1 MNFKPNQSRNPSD
14 IWQDFIAAEQ
24 KSNSKLGK
32 QFASASYGGYDN
44 SVLTLF
50 FADEATCKVAKGQI
64 KPLKDKLFKFKLW
77 CDRIDCRIGSGAPTS
92 PPSNQ
97 KSDAKPPKT
106 PRNMGNPLQALN
118 FTEFGSDKQGKLSL
132 PQRVLESAVNAEK
145 DCSYLYEKLNQRT
158 LDLAGGESNTFKIS
172 FSWRMRVGGTRGF
185 AELLLPALHPVFG
198 IPYIPASSLKGAALA
213 WAEKHH
219 SNKGEIQELLGMLES
234 KTAKAAKIE
243 FLDAFPTKPC
253 LSVDVATP
261 QWHWQNPEQKVI
273 YNPEPHPLLT
283 LEQPQFL
290 IGFCPTAPQY
300 AGKVEVVKNWLE
312 NALKTGGIGSRVSG
326 GYGRTVSQEAQLA
339 HSKSFDFELWTQGM
353 YGSNPPTK
361 ENNYQGNTEFRPTA
375 IRGILRYWFRAV
387 ALGLYDAETCVTLEE
402 LLFGKLG
409 QQGKISVSTRINPSQ
424 RQDPYLYTGKIILE
438 ATEAKYLSLIERCL
452 ILGSH
457 LGGVGRGSRRPLHLL
472 NRRMRGCHWFVDGD
486 SLPLVGNE
494 QQWRTF
500 FKSVTD
506 AFKAVKPSTKNYT
519 SSPGQPGTKK
529 RQQDVLD
536 KNAQVWLLKDTVLL
550 NPEKVK
556 NWHNQGDSAN
566 VKGAALNLLYG
577 DPQFKGVSNGGGS
590 GNANVGGELGTP
602 SFVWIKSIFTAD
614 SPYQVVTIF
623 GSNHPDRL
631 KLATELKKQGAILVY
646 GQMSSSSQPP
656 PSNSP
661 KPGPRRR

>member
-1 MNFKPNQSRNPSD
+1 
-14 IWQDFIAAEQ
+14 
-24 KSNSKLGK
+24 
-32 QFASASYGGYDN
+32 
-44 SVLTLF
+44 
-50 FADEATCKVAKGQI
+50 
-64 KPLKDKLFKFKLW
+64 
-77 CDRIDCRIGSGAPTS
+77 
-92 PPSNQ
+92 
-97 KSDAKPPKT
+97 
-106 PRNMGNPLQALN
+106 
-118 FTEFGSDKQGKLSL
+118 
-132 PQRVLESAVNAEK
+132 
-145 DCSYLYEKLNQRT
+145 
-158 LDLAGGESNTFKIS
+158 
-172 FSWRMRVGGTRGF
+172 
-185 AELLLPALHPVFG
+185 
-198 IPYIPASSLKGAALA
+198 
-213 WAEKHH
+213 
-219 SNKGEIQELLGMLES
+219 MLEG
-234 KTAKAAKIE
+234 KNAKAAKIE

-283 LEQPQFL
+283 LEKPQFL
-290 IGFCPTAPQY
+290 IGFCPTETRY
-300 AGKVEVVKNWLE
+300 TDKVEVVKNWLE
-312 NALKTGGIGSRVSG
+312 NALKIGGMGSRVSG

-353 YGSNPPTK
+353 YG
-361 ENNYQGNTEFRPTA
+361 YQGNIEFRPTA

-424 RQDPYLYTGKIILE
+424 RKDPYLYTGKIILE

-472 NRRMRGCHWFVDGD
+472 NSRMRGCYWLVDGD
-486 SLPLVGNE
+486 NLPLVGNE
-494 QQWRTF
+494 QQWQTF

-506 AFKAVKPSTKNYT
+506 AFKAVQSSTKSYN
-519 SSPGQPGTKK
+519 SSPGQPEPKK

-536 KNAQVWLLKDTVLL
+536 SNAQVWLLKDTVLL

-556 NWHNQGDSAN
+556 NWQNEGDSAN

-577 DPQFKGVSNGGGS
+577 DTRFKGVSGGS

-631 KLATELKKQGAILVY
+631 KLATELKNQGAILVY
-646 GQMSSSSQPP
+646 GQMPSSTQPP
-656 PSNSP
+656 PSNLP
-661 KPGPRRR
+661 KPSPRRR

>member
-1 MNFKPNQSRNPSD
+1 MNSKLNQSRNPGD

-32 QFASASYGGYDN
+32 LFASASYGGYDN
-44 SVLTLF
+44 SILTLF
-50 FADEATCKVAKGQI
+50 FADEANCKAAKGQI
-64 KPLKDKLFKFKLW
+64 QPLKDKLKSRLLL
-77 CDRIDCRIGSGAPTS
+77 CDRIDFRIGTAARS
-92 PPSNQ
+92 PSPSNQ
-97 KSDAKPPKT
+97 KSDTKPPKT

-118 FTEFGSDKQGKLSL
+118 FVEFGRGKQGKPLTQ
-132 PQRVLESAVNAEK
+132 PVLEAAANAEK

-185 AELLLPALHPVFG
+185 AELLLPVLHPVFG

-219 SNKGEIQELLGMLES
+219 SKKGEIQELLGMLEG
-234 KTAKAAKIE
+234 KNAKAAKIE

-290 IGFCPTAPQY
+290 IGFCPTGTQY
-300 AGKVEVVKNWLE
+300 ADKVEVVKNWLE
-312 NALKTGGIGSRVSG
+312 NALKIGGIGSRVSG

-353 YGSNPPTK
+353 YG
-361 ENNYQGNTEFRPTA
+361 YQGNIEFRPTA

-424 RQDPYLYTGKIILE
+424 RKDPYLYTGKIILE

-472 NRRMRGCHWFVDGD
+472 NSRMRGCHWFVDGD

-494 QQWRTF
+494 SQWRTF

-506 AFKAVKPSTKNYT
+506 AFKTVEPSTKNYT
-519 SSPGQPGTKK
+519 SSPGQPGPKK

-536 KNAQVWLLKDTVLL
+536 SNAQVWLLKDTVLL

-556 NWHNQGDSAN
+556 NWQNEGDNAN

-577 DPQFKGVSNGGGS
+577 DPQFKGGS
-590 GNANVGGELGTP
+590 DGNGNANVGGNLETP

-631 KLATELKKQGAILVY
+631 KFATELKNQGAILVY
-646 GQMSSSSQPP
+646 GQMPSSTQPP
-656 PSNSP
+656 PSNLP
-661 KPGPRRR
+661 KPSPRPR

>member
-32 QFASASYGGYDN
+32 LFASAIYGGYDN

-50 FADEATCKVAKGQI
+50 FADEATCKAAKGQI
-64 KPLKDKLFKFKLW
+64 QPLKDKLKSRLLL
-77 CDRIDCRIGSGAPTS
+77 CDRIDCRIASGAPPPS
-92 PPSNQ
+92 PSNQ

-118 FTEFGSDKQGKLSL
+118 FAEFGRDRQGKPL
-132 PQRVLESAVNAEK
+132 PQPVLESAVNAEK

-158 LDLAGGESNTFKIS
+158 LNLAGGESNTFKIS

-219 SNKGEIQELLGMLES
+219 SNKGEIQELLGMLEG

-290 IGFCPTAPQY
+290 IGFCPTGTQY
-300 AGKVEVVKNWLE
+300 ADKVEVVKKWLE

-353 YGSNPPTK
+353 YGSNPPTR
-361 ENNYQGNTEFRPTA
+361 ENNYQGNIEFRPTA

-402 LLFGKLG
+402 LMFGKLG

-424 RQDPYLYTGKIILE
+424 RQEPYLYTGKIILE

-500 FKSVTD
+500 LRSVTN
-506 AFKAVKPSTKNYT
+506 AFNAVQLSTENHT

-536 KNAQVWLLKDTVLL
+536 SNAQIWLLKDTVLL

-556 NWHNQGDSAN
+556 NWQNEGDSAN

-577 DPQFKGVSNGGGS
+577 DTRFKGVSGKS
-590 GNANVGGELGTP
+590 GNANVGGALETP
-602 SFVWIKSIFTAD
+602 SFVWIKSIFPMAD

-631 KLATELKKQGAILVY
+631 IFSTELKKQGAILVY

>member
-1 MNFKPNQSRNPSD
+1 MNSKPNQSRNPAD
-14 IWQDFIAAEQ
+14 IWQDFIATEQ

-32 QFASASYGGYDN
+32 LFASASYGGYDN

-50 FADEATCKVAKGQI
+50 FADEANCKAAKGQI
-64 KPLKDKLFKFKLW
+64 QPLKDKLKSRLLL
-77 CDRIDCRIGSGAPTS
+77 CDRIDFRIGTAAPPPS
-92 PPSNQ
+92 PSNQ

-118 FTEFGSDKQGKLSL
+118 FAEFGRDKQGKPLAQ
-132 PQRVLESAVNAEK
+132 PVLEAAANAEK

-213 WAEKHH
+213 WAERHH
-219 SNKGEIQELLGMLES
+219 SNKGEIQELLGMLEG

-261 QWHWQNPEQKVI
+261 QWHWENPEQKVI
-273 YNPEPHPLLT
+273 YNPEPHSLLT

-290 IGFCPTAPQY
+290 IGFCPTGTQY
-300 AGKVEVVKNWLE
+300 ADQVEVVKKWLE

-326 GYGRTVSQEAQLA
+326 GYGRTVSQEAQLGQ
-339 HSKSFDFELWTQGM
+339 SKSFDFELWTQGM

-361 ENNYQGNTEFRPTA
+361 DNKYQGNPEFRPTA

-387 ALGLYDAETCVTLEE
+387 ALGLYDAATCVTLEE

-409 QQGKISVSTRINPSQ
+409 QQGKISVSTRINLSQ
-424 RQDPYLYTGKIILE
+424 RKDPYLYTGKIILE

-452 ILGSH
+452 VLGSH

-472 NRRMRGCHWFVDGD
+472 NNRMRGCYWLVDGD
-486 SLPLVGNE
+486 SLPLVGND

-506 AFKAVKPSTKNYT
+506 AFKAVEPSTKNYT

-536 KNAQVWLLKDTVLL
+536 SNAQVWLLKDTVLL

-556 NWHNQGDSAN
+556 NWQNEGDSAN

-577 DPQFKGVSNGGGS
+577 DTRFKGVSGGS

-602 SFVWIKSIFTAD
+602 SFVWIKSIFPIAD

-631 KLATELKKQGAILVY
+631 KFATELKNQGAILVY
-646 GQMSSSSQPP
+646 GQMSSTSQPA

-661 KPGPRRR
+661 KPSPRRR

>member
-1 MNFKPNQSRNPSD
+1 MSYKSNQSRNPSD

-24 KSNSKLGK
+24 KSLSKLGK
-32 QFASASYGGYDN
+32 LLTSAIYGGYDN

-50 FADEATCKVAKGQI
+50 FADEATCKAAKGQI
-64 KPLKDKLFKFKLW
+64 QPLKDKLKSRLL
-77 CDRIDCRIGSGAPTS
+77 CDRIDFRIGSGAP
-92 PPSNQ
+92 PPASSNQ
-97 KSDAKPPKT
+97 KLDTKPPK
-106 PRNMGNPLQALN
+106 MGNPLQALN
-118 FTEFGSDKQGKLSL
+118 LTEFGRDKKGNPLAQ
-132 PQRVLESAVNAEK
+132 PVLESAANAEK
-145 DCSYLYEKLNQRT
+145 GCSYLYEKLNQRT
-158 LDLAGGESNTFKIS
+158 VDLAGGEKNTFKVS

-198 IPYIPASSLKGAALA
+198 VPYIPASSLKGAALA

-219 SNKGEIQELLGMLES
+219 SNKGEIQELLGMLEG

-261 QWHWQNPEQKVI
+261 QWPWQNPEQKVI

-290 IGFCPTAPQY
+290 IGFCPTTAQY
-300 AGKVEVVKNWLE
+300 ADKVEVVKNWLK
-312 NALKTGGIGSRVSG
+312 NALNTGGIGSRVSG

-353 YGSNPPTK
+353 YGSNPPAR
-361 ENNYQGNTEFRPTA
+361 ENHYQGDPEFRPTA

-387 ALGLYDAETCVTLEE
+387 ALGLYDAETCIKLEE

-424 RQDPYLYTGKIILE
+424 REDPYFYTGKIILE

-472 NRRMRGCHWFVDGD
+472 NRRMRGCHWLVVGD
-486 SLPLVGNE
+486 SLPLVGE
-494 QQWRTF
+494 SQWRTF

-506 AFKAVKPSTKNYT
+506 AFKAVQPSTKNYT
-519 SSPGQPGTKK
+519 SSPGEPGNKK

-536 KNAQVWLLKDTVLL
+536 TNAQVWLLKDAVLL

-556 NWHNQGDSAN
+556 NWQNEGDCAN

-577 DPQFKGVSNGGGS
+577 DTRFKGVSGGS
-590 GNANVGGELGTP
+590 GNANVGGDLGTP
-602 SFVWIKSIFTAD
+602 SFVWIKSIFPAIGE
-614 SPYQVVTIF
+614 PYQVVTIF

-631 KLATELKKQGAILVY
+631 KFATELQKQGAILVY
-646 GQMSSSSQPP
+646 GQMSSSTQPAS
-656 PSNSP
+656 SNSP
-661 KPGPRRR
+661 QLGPRRRR

>member
-1 MNFKPNQSRNPSD
+1 MSYKSNQSRNPSD

-24 KSNSKLGK
+24 KSLSKLGK
-32 QFASASYGGYDN
+32 LLTSAIYGGYDN

-50 FADEATCKVAKGQI
+50 FADEATCKAAKGQI
-64 KPLKDKLFKFKLW
+64 QPLKDKLKSRLL
-77 CDRIDCRIGSGAPTS
+77 CDRIDFRIGSGAP
-92 PPSNQ
+92 PPASSNQ
-97 KSDAKPPKT
+97 KLDTKLPK
-106 PRNMGNPLQALN
+106 MGNPLQALN
-118 FTEFGSDKQGKLSL
+118 LTEFGLDKKGNPLAQ
-132 PQRVLESAVNAEK
+132 PVLESAANAEK
-145 DCSYLYEKLNQRT
+145 GCSYLYEKLNQRT
-158 LDLAGGESNTFKIS
+158 LYLAGGEKNTFKVS

-219 SNKGEIQELLGMLES
+219 SNKGEIQELLGMLEG

-261 QWHWQNPEQKVI
+261 QWPWQNPEQKVI

-290 IGFCPTAPQY
+290 IGFCPTTAQY
-300 AGKVEVVKNWLE
+300 ADKVEVVKNWLK
-312 NALKTGGIGSRVSG
+312 NVLNTGGIGSRVSG

-353 YGSNPPTK
+353 YGSNPPAK
-361 ENNYQGNTEFRPTA
+361 ENHYQGNPEFRPTA

-387 ALGLYDAETCVTLEE
+387 ALGLYDAENCIKLEE

-424 RQDPYLYTGKIILE
+424 GKDPYFYTGKIILE

-486 SLPLVGNE
+486 SLPLVGGE
-494 QQWRTF
+494 SQWRTF
-500 FKSVTD
+500 FKSVID
-506 AFKAVKPSTKNYT
+506 AFKAVQPSTKNYT
-519 SSPGQPGTKK
+519 SSPGEPGNKK

-536 KNAQVWLLKDTVLL
+536 TNAQVWLLKDAVLL

-556 NWHNQGDSAN
+556 NWQNEGDRAN

-577 DPQFKGVSNGGGS
+577 DTRFKGVSGGS
-590 GNANVGGELGTP
+590 GNANVGGDLGTP
-602 SFVWIKSIFTAD
+602 SFVWIKSIFPAIGE
-614 SPYQVVTIF
+614 PYQVVTIF

-631 KLATELKKQGAILVY
+631 KFATELQKQGAILVY
-646 GQMSSSSQPP
+646 GQMSSSTQPP
-656 PSNSP
+656 SSNSP
-661 KPGPRRR
+661 QPGPRRRR

>member
-1 MNFKPNQSRNPSD
+1 MNSKPNQSRSPGD
-14 IWQDFIAAEQ
+14 IWQDFIATEQ

-32 QFASASYGGYDN
+32 LFASASYGGYDN
-44 SVLTLF
+44 SILTLF
-50 FADEATCKVAKGQI
+50 FADEANCKAAKGQI
-64 KPLKDKLFKFKLW
+64 QPLKDKLKSRLLL
-77 CDRIDCRIGSGAPTS
+77 CDRIDFRIGTAVPPPS
-92 PPSNQ
+92 PSNQ

-118 FTEFGSDKQGKLSL
+118 FAEFGRDKQGKPLAQ
-132 PQRVLESAVNAEK
+132 PVLEAGVTAEK

-185 AELLLPALHPVFG
+185 AELLLPVLHPVFG

-219 SNKGEIQELLGMLES
+219 SKKGEIQELLGMLEG
-234 KTAKAAKIE
+234 KNAKAAKIE

-283 LEQPQFL
+283 LEKPQFL
-290 IGFCPTAPQY
+290 IGFCPTETRY
-300 AGKVEVVKNWLE
+300 TDKVEVVKNWLE
-312 NALKTGGIGSRVSG
+312 NALKIGGMGSRVSG

-353 YGSNPPTK
+353 YG
-361 ENNYQGNTEFRPTA
+361 YQGNIEFRPTA

-424 RQDPYLYTGKIILE
+424 RKDPYLYTGKIILE

-472 NRRMRGCHWFVDGD
+472 NSRMRGCYWLVDGD
-486 SLPLVGNE
+486 NLPLVGNE
-494 QQWRTF
+494 QQWQTF

-506 AFKAVKPSTKNYT
+506 AFKAVQSSTKSYN
-519 SSPGQPGTKK
+519 SSPGQPEPKK

-536 KNAQVWLLKDTVLL
+536 SNAQVWLLKDTVLL

-556 NWHNQGDSAN
+556 NWQNEGDSAN

-577 DPQFKGVSNGGGS
+577 DTRFKGVSGGS

-631 KLATELKKQGAILVY
+631 KLATELKNQGAILVY
-646 GQMSSSSQPP
+646 GQMPSSTQPP
-656 PSNSP
+656 PSNLP
-661 KPGPRRR
+661 KPSPRRR

>member
-1 MNFKPNQSRNPSD
+1 MSYKSNQSRNPSD

-24 KSNSKLGK
+24 KSLSKLGK
-32 QFASASYGGYDN
+32 LLTSAIYGGYDN

-50 FADEATCKVAKGQI
+50 FADEATCKAAKGQI
-64 KPLKDKLFKFKLW
+64 QPLKDKLKSRLL
-77 CDRIDCRIGSGAPTS
+77 CDRIDFRIGSGVPTS
-92 PPSNQ
+92 TASNQ
-97 KSDAKPPKT
+97 KSDAKPPQT

-118 FTEFGSDKQGKLSL
+118 FTEFGRDKQGKPLAQ
-132 PQRVLESAVNAEK
+132 PVLESAANAEK

-158 LDLAGGESNTFKIS
+158 LDLAGGEKNTFKIS

-219 SNKGEIQELLGMLES
+219 SNKGEIQELLGMLEG

-290 IGFCPTAPQY
+290 IGFCPTTAQY
-300 AGKVEVVKNWLE
+300 ADKVEVVKNWLK
-312 NALKTGGIGSRVSG
+312 NALNTGGIGSRVSG

-361 ENNYQGNTEFRPTA
+361 DNYYQGDIEFRPTA

-387 ALGLYDAETCVTLEE
+387 ALGLYDAETCVKLEE

-409 QQGKISVSTRINPSQ
+409 QQGNISVSTRINPSQ
-424 RQDPYLYTGKIILE
+424 REDPYFYTGKIILE

-472 NRRMRGCHWFVDGD
+472 NRRMRGCHWLVDGD
-486 SLPLVGNE
+486 SLPLVGGE
-494 QQWRTF
+494 SQWRAF

-506 AFKAVKPSTKNYT
+506 AFKAVQPLTKNYT
-519 SSPGQPGTKK
+519 SSPGQPGTKQ

-536 KNAQVWLLKDTVLL
+536 TNAQVWLLKDAVLL

-556 NWHNQGDSAN
+556 NWQNEGDRAN

-577 DPQFKGVSNGGGS
+577 DTRFKGVSGGS
-590 GNANVGGELGTP
+590 GNANVGGDLGTP
-602 SFVWIKSIFTAD
+602 SFVWIKSIFPIAD
-614 SPYQVVTIF
+614 LPYQVVTIF

-631 KLATELKKQGAILVY
+631 KFATELQKQGAILVY
-646 GQMSSSSQPP
+646 GQMSSSTQPP
-656 PSNSP
+656 SSNSP
-661 KPGPRRR
+661 QPGPRRRR